1 MQKSTF
7 EFFHTILRNN
17 PDELFGQSN
26 IKDIC
31 FRTMGNTYR
40 IVVKSMSSGGRQI
53 WVLILGLPLV
63 RVTQDQQ
70 PSLILS
76 FSNCKIR
83 ETMSS
88 L

>member
-1 MQKSTF
+1 
-7 EFFHTILRNN
+7 
-17 PDELFGQSN
+17 
-26 IKDIC
+26 
-31 FRTMGNTYR
+31 MGNTYR
-40 IVVKSMSSGGRQI
+40 IVVKSMSSEGRQI

-63 RVTQDQQ
+63 RVTQDHQ

-76 FSNCKIR
+76 FSNCQIR

>member
-1 MQKSTF
+1 M
-7 EFFHTILRNN
+7 EN

-26 IKDIC
+26 IKEIF
-31 FRTMGNTYR
+31 FRTLGNTYR
-40 IVVKSMSSGGRQI
+40 IVVKSMSSGGRHF

-63 RVTQDQQ
+63 RVTQDHQ
-70 PSLILS
+70 PSLILR
-76 FSNCKIR
+76 FSNGKIR